1 MITEVPELRIIDDEL
16 WEQVRSRQGA
26 LKSKNTGVAVW
37 DRRRP
42 KFLFSGLMECGC
54 CDAGFSKISKD
65 SFGCSAARKRAPAV
79 CTNMATIRRE
89 DLENTVLNALEHHL
103 LDEEAVEIFC

>member
-1 MITEVPELRIIDDEL
+1 MRLL
-16 WEQVRSRQGA
+16 
-26 LKSKNTGVAVW
+26 
-37 DRRRP
+37 RRRV
-42 KFLFSGLMECGC
+42 LEDLQGQLRLLG
-54 CDAGFSKISKD
+54 
-65 SFGCSAARKRAPAV
+65 RAEEGPAV